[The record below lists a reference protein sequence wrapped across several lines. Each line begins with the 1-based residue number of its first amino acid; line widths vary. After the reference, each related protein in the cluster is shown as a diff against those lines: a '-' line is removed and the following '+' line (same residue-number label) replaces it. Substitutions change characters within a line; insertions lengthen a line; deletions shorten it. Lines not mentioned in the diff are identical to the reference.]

1 MLDGA
6 DFYIVLDQHGTAG
19 SFAYVFGYR
28 IDDWLA
34 FSVDSLN
41 LIPVIVRCWI
51 EGHRQVY
58 SGVEPLSTEGKAT
71 S

>member
-34 FSVDSLN
+34 RFVESYTRDC
-41 LIPVIVRCWI
+41 PV
-51 EGHRQVY
+51 
-58 SGVEPLSTEGKAT
+58 PD
-71 S
+71 